1 MRKAVAALLFLISG
15 AAGFAQQKT
24 DKAEVTEGPE
34 VQSRKSYL
42 SDVVGN
48 DADGYYIIR
57 FVKRKQMLEHVNK
70 NLVTDRSVEIP
81 DRYAYKELKRYY
93 SGVTMVGDE
102 MYMLST
108 VTDKTANTFTLFAQ
122 AIDKKQLVPSTELK
136 MVYTYTYTPAKG
148 VMFGGRSRSADYELG
163 FTPSYA
169 LSDDKSHILFY
180 RNAAASGASKKE
192 RMHLYSFDSKL
203 NELWDNEIELPY
215 DADLFSFDGLTVDN
229 EGNAF
234 ITGIEYQERAEA
246 RMSRRG
252 GLPSYK
258 YHLLSYKEK
267 GKKMRDYTVELNN
280 NFITDVR
287 TGIAPNGDL
296 VAVGFYSEKGSFSVK
311 GAFYMTIDGE
321 TRQVKKQKTTAFE
334 TEFITQ
340 YMSDREKRKTEK
352 REAKGKSVELY
363 EFDLR
368 NLILQNDGGATIIA
382 EQYYMY
388 TTTTTTRGANGT
400 TTTTTTYHYIYNDII
415 ALSFNSDGS
424 LGWKTKVPKRQHSI
438 NDGGA
443 LSSYAYAAVGNKL
456 YLIFNDNPKNLYLKD
471 GEQPFQSGGAV
482 SLVTINAINGEA
494 TRELLFTVQRGD
506 INLRP
511 KMCLQTGDREMLI
524 YGTRRKTYQFGKVV
538 FDK

>member
-1 MRKAVAALLFLISG
+1 MKRSLFVTLLLLCQLLT
-15 AAGFAQQKT
+15 FAQQKT

-34 VQSRKSYL
+34 VQSKKSYL

-48 DADGYYIIR
+48 DKTGYYIIR
-57 FVKRKQMLEHVNK
+57 FVKRKRLLEHVNK
-70 NLVTDRSVEIP
+70 ELVTDRSSVIP
-81 DRYAYKELKRYY
+81 DYVDYKGLKRYY
-93 SGVTMVGDE
+93 SGMVMVGDV

-108 VTDKTANTFTLFAQ
+108 VTDKTANSFTLFAQ
-122 AIDKKQLVPSTELK
+122 TIDKTQLVPETELK
-136 MVYTYTYTPAKG
+136 EVYSYTYTPAKG
-148 VMFGGRSRSADYELG
+148 GMFGGRSRSADYFSS
-163 FTPSYA
+163 FTASYA
-169 LSDDKSHILFY
+169 ISDDETRILFY
-180 RNAAASGASKKE
+180 RNAAASGEGKNE
-192 RMHLYSFDSKL
+192 RMHLYSFDNKL
-203 NELWDNEIELPY
+203 KSLWDSEIELPY
-215 DADLFSFDGLTVDN
+215 EAALFSFNGLTVDN
-229 EGNAF
+229 DGNAF
-234 ITGIEYQERAEA
+234 ITGMQYQERTEA
-246 RMSRRG
+246 RMSRREG
-252 GLPSYK
+252 VPSYK

-267 GKKMRDYTVELNN
+267 GKKMRDYTIELDN

-287 TGIAPNGDL
+287 TGVAPNGDL
-296 VAVGFYSEKGSFSVK
+296 VAVGFYSEKGSYSVK

-340 YMSDREKRKTEK
+340 NMSDREKRKTEK
-352 REAKGKSVELY
+352 QEAKGKKVELY
-363 EFDLR
+363 NFDLR

-424 LGWKTKVPKRQHSI
+424 LGWKTKIAKRQHSV

-443 LSSYAYAAVGNKL
+443 MSSYAYAAVGNKL
-456 YLIFNDNPKNLYLKD
+456 YLIFNDNPKNLYLKEGD
-471 GEQPFQSGGAV
+471 QPYQSGGAV
-482 SLVTINAINGEA
+482 SLVTINANNGQA
-494 TRELLFTVQRGD
+494 TRELLFTVERGD

-511 KMCLQTGDREMLI
+511 KMCLQTDDREMLI
-524 YGTRRKTYQFGKVV
+524 YGTRRKTYQFGKVT